1 MIENTSTA
9 SSSSS
14 SAASRPVL
22 VYGAAGHTGRFVVQA
37 LREQGHAV
45 LLAGRD
51 LGKLQAA
58 FPDAPADQLRVQALD
73 GDAAALTALL
83 AESALVV
90 NCAGPFADSAP
101 QLLQAAV
108 QARVHYVDVSAEQP
122 TAREVFGQWG
132 ERFTVAGIC
141 AAPAVAFYGALGDLL
156 ATSVLGDWPDA
167 DAVELHIA
175 LDSWHPT
182 EGTRKTGVRNA
193 GRHVVYANGQ
203 FQAPPTVS
211 PRKTWAFAAPFGE
224 QAVVGFSSA
233 DAVTIAHHIRVP
245 DVPAWMNETPLTE
258 LRAADTPAPVAVDAS
273 GRSAQRF
280 LVEVVVRRGGEERR
294 ASASGQDIYAITGPL
309 AAQAVGRI
317 LAARGGLTGAM
328 SAGQLGDAR
337 SFLQA
342 LAPRY
347 LQLDFGG

>member
-9 SSSSS
+9 LSSSS
-14 SAASRPVL
+14 SAKSRPVL

-37 LREQGHAV
+37 LRELGHAV

-51 LGKLQAA
+51 LGKLHAA
-58 FPDAPADQLRVQALD
+58 FPDAPADQLRVQGL
-73 GDAAALTALL
+73 GDAAALTRLL
-83 AESALVV
+83 AESSLVV

-101 QLLQAAV
+101 QLLQAAL
-108 QARVHYVDVSAEQP
+108 QAGVHYVDVSAEQP

-132 ERFTVAGIC
+132 ERFAAAGLC

-156 ATSVLGDWPDA
+156 ATSLLGDWPDA
-167 DAVELHIA
+167 DAIEVHIA

-182 EGTRKTGVRNA
+182 EGTRKTGQRNA

-203 FQAPPTVS
+203 FQAPPAVA

-280 LVEVVVRRGGEERR
+280 LVEVVVRRGNEARR

-309 AAQAVGRI
+309 AAHAVGRI
-317 LAARGGLTGAM
+317 LAANGGLTGAP

-342 LAPRY
+342 LAPGY

>member
-1 MIENTSTA
+1 MTA
-9 SSSSS
+9 NASIPSSSSNA
-14 SAASRPVL
+14 SARPVL

-37 LREQGHAV
+37 LHEQGHAV

-51 LGKLQAA
+51 LGRLRAA
-58 FPDAPADQLRVQALD
+58 FPDAPADQLRVQRLD
-73 GDAAALTALL
+73 GDAAALVRLL
-83 AESALVV
+83 AESSLVV

-101 QLLQAAV
+101 QLLQAAL
-108 QARVHYVDVSAEQP
+108 QAGVHYVDVSAEQP
-122 TAREVFGQWG
+122 TAREVFEQWG
-132 ERFTVAGIC
+132 ERFAAAGLC
-141 AAPAVAFYGALGDLL
+141 AAPAVAFYGAVGDLL
-156 ATSVLGDWPDA
+156 ATSATGDWPGA
-167 DAVELHIA
+167 DAIDIHIA

-182 EGTRKTGVRNA
+182 AGTRKTGVRNA
-193 GRHVVYANGQ
+193 GRHIVYRNGQ
-203 FQAPPTVS
+203 FQMPPAVP
-211 PRKTWAFAAPFGE
+211 PRKNWAFAAPFGE
-224 QAVVGFSSA
+224 QDVVGFSSA

-258 LRAADTPAPVAVDAS
+258 LRAPGTPAPVAVDAS

-280 LVEVVVRRGGEERR
+280 LVEVVVRRGSEERH

-317 LAARGGLTGAM
+317 LAADGALTGAL

-342 LAPRY
+342 LAPGY
-347 LQLDFGG
+347 LQLVFAG

>member
-37 LREQGHAV
+37 LREQCHAV

-58 FPDAPADQLRVQALD
+58 FPDAPTDQLRVQGLD
-73 GDAAALTALL
+73 GDATALTRLL
-83 AESALVV
+83 AESSLVV
-90 NCAGPFADSAP
+90 NCAGPFVDSAP
-101 QLLQAAV
+101 QLLQAAL

-132 ERFTVAGIC
+132 ERFAAAGLC
-141 AAPAVAFYGALGDLL
+141 AAPAVAFYGAVGDLL

-167 DAVELHIA
+167 DAIELPIA
-175 LDSWHPT
+175 LDSWYPT
-182 EGTRKTGVRNA
+182 EGTRKTGQRNA
-193 GRHVVYANGQ
+193 GRHVVYANSQ
-203 FQAPPTVS
+203 FQAPPAVA

-347 LQLDFGG
+347 LQLDFVG

>member
-14 SAASRPVL
+14 TALRPVL

-37 LREQGHAV
+37 MREQGHAV

-51 LGKLQAA
+51 IGKLQAA
-58 FPDAPADQLRVQALD
+58 FPDAPSDQLRVAELD
-73 GDAAALTALL
+73 DAAALTRLL

-101 QLLQAAV
+101 QLLQAALH
-108 QARVHYVDVSAEQP
+108 ASVHYVDVSAEQP
-122 TAREVFGQWG
+122 TSREVFAQWG
-132 ERFTVAGIC
+132 ERFTAACLC

-156 ATSVLGDWPDA
+156 ATSVLGDWPGA
-167 DAVELHIA
+167 DAIELHIA

-182 EGTRKTGVRNA
+182 EGTRKTGQRNA

-203 FQAPPTVS
+203 FQAPPAVA
-211 PRKTWAFAAPFGE
+211 PRKTWAFAAPFG
-224 QAVVGFSSA
+224 QQGVVGFSSA

-280 LVEVVVRRGGEERR
+280 LVEVVVRRGNEERR

-317 LAARGGLTGAM
+317 LGAGGGLTGAL

-342 LAPRY
+342 LAPGY

>member
-1 MIENTSTA
+1 M
-9 SSSSS
+9 
-14 SAASRPVL
+14 L

-37 LREQGHAV
+37 LRSQGHAV

-51 LGKLQAA
+51 RAKLQAA
-58 FPDAPADQLRVQALD
+58 FPDAPADQLRVVGLD
-73 GDAAALTALL
+73 DAAALTRLL
-83 AESALVV
+83 AESSLVV

-122 TAREVFGQWG
+122 VAREIFEQWND
-132 ERFTVAGIC
+132 RLVAAGIC
-141 AAPAVAFYGALGDLL
+141 AAPAVAFYGAVGDLL
-156 ATSVLGDWPDA
+156 ATSAMGSDWHHA
-167 DAVELHIA
+167 DAVEIHIA

-182 EGTRKTGVRNA
+182 EGTRKTGQRNA
-193 GRHVVYANGQ
+193 GRHIVYANGQ
-203 FQAPPTVS
+203 FQAPPAVA
-211 PRKTWAFAAPFGE
+211 PRKTWAFAEPFGE

-258 LRAADTPAPVAVDAS
+258 LRAADTPAPVAVDDS

-280 LVEVVVRRGGEERR
+280 LVEVVVRRGGQERR

-317 LAARGGLTGAM
+317 LAAGGGLTGAL

-342 LAPRY
+342 LAPGH

>member
-1 MIENTSTA
+1 MSITSSLPSF
-9 SSSSS
+9 SSP
-14 SAASRPVL
+14 AAARPVL

-37 LREQGHAV
+37 LRSQGHAV

-58 FPDAPADQLRVQALD
+58 FPDAPAEQLRVQALD

-83 AESALVV
+83 ADSALVV

-101 QLLQAAV
+101 QLLEAALQAG
-108 QARVHYVDVSAEQP
+108 VHYVDVSAEQP
-122 TAREVFGQWG
+122 TARAVFEQWG
-132 ERFTVAGIC
+132 ERFAAAGLC
-141 AAPAVAFYGALGDLL
+141 AAPAVAFYGAVGDLL
-156 ATSVLGDWPDA
+156 ATSAIGDWPDA
-167 DAVELHIA
+167 DAIDIHIA

-182 EGTRKTGVRNA
+182 AGTRKTGVRNA
-193 GRHVVYANGQ
+193 GQHIVYRDGR
-203 FQAPPTVS
+203 FQLPPAVP
-211 PRKTWAFAAPFGE
+211 PRKAWAFAAPFGE
-224 QAVVGFSSA
+224 QAMLGFSSA

-258 LRAADTPAPVAVDAS
+258 LRAAGTPAPVAVDES

-280 LVEVVVRRGGEERR
+280 LVDVVVRRGSEERR

-317 LAARGGLTGAM
+317 LAAGGGLTGAL

-342 LAPRY
+342 LAPKY

>member
-1 MIENTSTA
+1 M
-9 SSSSS
+9 
-14 SAASRPVL
+14 L

-37 LREQGHAV
+37 LREHGHAV

-51 LGKLQAA
+51 QAKLEAA
-58 FPDAPADQLRVQALD
+58 FPDAPADQLRVLGLD
-73 GDAAALTALL
+73 DAGALTRLL
-83 AESALVV
+83 AESSLVV

-108 QARVHYVDVSAEQP
+108 QARVHYADVSAEQP
-122 TAREVFGQWG
+122 VTREIFEQWDERLTA
-132 ERFTVAGIC
+132 AGIC

-156 ATSVLGDWPDA
+156 ATSAIGSDWPDA

-182 EGTRKTGVRNA
+182 QGTRKTGQRNA
-193 GRHVVYANGQ
+193 GRHIVYANGQ
-203 FQAPPTVS
+203 FQAPPTVA

-245 DVPAWMNETPLTE
+245 DVPAWMNEAPLAE
-258 LRAADTPAPVAVDAS
+258 LRNADTPAPVAVDES

-280 LVEVVVRRGGEERR
+280 LVEVVVRRGSEERR

-317 LAARGGLTGAM
+317 LAAGGGLTGAL

-342 LAPRY
+342 LAPGC
-347 LQLDFGG
+347 LQLDFGW